1 VTDPRILAVTP
12 PVKAS
17 GPLGLCNPCCAA
29 RIADPEQ
36 PLREAVTLVPATVPI
51 PGPGGQVIGVGV
63 VALPHCWEH
72 IPRPAP
78 GQGSGLLIANGQV
91 PRT

>member
-1 VTDPRILAVTP
+1 MTGNVPSVQS
-12 PVKAS
+12 PVKAT
-17 GPLGLCNPCCAA
+17 GPFGLCNPCCAA

-36 PLREAVTLVPATVPI
+36 PLREAVTLVPAQVPI
-51 PGPGGQVIGVGV
+51 AGPGGQVIGVGV

-72 IPRPAP
+72 IPGP
-78 GQGSGLLIANGQV
+78 GAAAGPRLLVANGEV

>member
-1 VTDPRILAVTP
+1 VNDPRHGLVIPP

-29 RIADPEQ
+29 RKADPEQ
-36 PLREAVTLVPATVPI
+36 PLREGVTLVPAQVPI
-51 PGPGGQVIGVGV
+51 MGPGGQVIGIGV

-72 IPRPAP
+72 IPGAAA
-78 GQGSGLLIANGQV
+78 GSGLIIANGEI

>member
-1 VTDPRILAVTP
+1 MNDPRHVLVPP
-12 PVKAS
+12 PVKVS

-29 RIADPEQ
+29 RLADPEQ
-36 PLREAVTLVPATVPI
+36 PLREAVTLVPSQVPI
-51 PGPGGQVIGVGV
+51 AGPGGQLVGIGV

-72 IPRPAP
+72 IPRANGRP
-78 GQGSGLLIANGQV
+78 GLLIANGEI

>member
-1 VTDPRILAVTP
+1 MTDARNSLHVQP
-12 PVKAS
+12 PVRSA

-36 PLREAVTLVPATVPI
+36 LLAEAVTLVPCTVPI
-51 PGPGGQVIGVGV
+51 AGPGGQVIGVGV

-72 IPRPAP
+72 IPRGAA
-78 GQGSGLLIANGQV
+78 GSGLIIANGQV
-91 PRT
+91 PRA

>member
-1 VTDPRILAVTP
+1 MNDPRHILIP
-12 PVKAS
+12 PAKAS

-36 PLREAVTLVPATVPI
+36 PLREAVTLVPSQVPVM
-51 PGPGGQVIGVGV
+51 GPGGQIAGIGV

-72 IPRPAP
+72 IPRASRRP
-78 GQGSGLLIANGQV
+78 GLLIASGEI
-91 PRT
+91 PCP